1 VFLSTEKVRDRNI
14 KKGNHRDRDEP
25 NTAIHERKSRIPG
38 PSLNLSTHV
47 QVSDAIVT
55 TLWDGISRV
64 TAFPSA
70 SGRTRRMRHCA
81 VTAKRYVQYVQQC
94 TACRHHHHQLWQ
106 PLLLAAY
113 CHGTSRT

>member
-1 VFLSTEKVRDRNI
+1 MFLVSEKVRDRNI
-14 KKGNHRDRDEP
+14 KKENHRDRDEP

-64 TAFPSA
+64 YILRLENSYQIIGSPYQSA
-70 SGRTRRMRHCA
+70 LPLYPFEAPPESSN
-81 VTAKRYVQYVQQC
+81 
-94 TACRHHHHQLWQ
+94 ACSDKAW
-106 PLLLAAY
+106 
-113 CHGTSRT
+113 